1 MHNFFS
7 IKFQIFL
14 KLTPT
19 EKRIIQKNVIINLH
33 DYNLLSNI
41 ITFVLHYYHTT
52 LYANKMEIFLLIASI
67 ILYIIGLAGC
77 ILPALAGQPF
87 CYLAL
92 LLAYWSGYVP
102 VSITTL
108 IVWGI
113 VTLLLTILEIFLTP
127 WMTRRFGGSKG
138 GEWGAI
144 VGLAIGMF
152 LPWPWGPMAGPFLGA
167 FVGEWVVSRQSSDRA
182 LKAALGS
189 FLSFFVGIGIKLL
202 ACVGM
207 LMSALMAIA

>member
-1 MHNFFS
+1 M
-7 IKFQIFL
+7 
-14 KLTPT
+14 TPT

-33 DYNLLSNI
+33 DYYLLPNI
-41 ITFVLHYYHTT
+41 ITFVLHYYHTI

-92 LLAYWSGYVP
+92 LLAYWSGYTP

>member
-1 MHNFFS
+1 M
-7 IKFQIFL
+7 
-14 KLTPT
+14 
-19 EKRIIQKNVIINLH
+19 
-33 DYNLLSNI
+33 LSNI

-52 LYANKMEIFLLIASI
+52 LYANKTEIFLLIASI

-92 LLAYWSGYVP
+92 LLAYWSGYAP

-144 VGLAIGMF
+144 
-152 LPWPWGPMAGPFLGA
+152 
-167 FVGEWVVSRQSSDRA
+167 VGEWVVSRQSSDRA